1 MLESPGKR
9 AKGVSMSVQRT
20 HRLGGLL
27 VRYLGLRSN
36 RHGLHRWPGL
46 RLMGAEPTSSVFDVA
61 VLSVAEQGT

>member
-27 VRYLGLRSN
+27 VRFFSLRSN
-36 RHGLHRWPGL
+36 RHGLHRSPGL
-46 RLMGAEPTSSVFDVA
+46 RLMGVKPTSSMLDVA
-61 VLSVAEQGT
+61 VLFVAEQGI